1 MIAVRPLGSGRLE
14 SRLRLNTLGLTSIAT
29 KRREEREGLVSP
41 EEKRPAAATVDNVTM
56 HPHTR
61 LPIESTLNQIAD
73 LVVDVRSHCS
83 RAPFLGT
90 TIQSPVAPKPL
101 PRS

>member
-41 EEKRPAAATVDNVTM
+41 E
-56 HPHTR
+56 
-61 LPIESTLNQIAD
+61 
-73 LVVDVRSHCS
+73 
-83 RAPFLGT
+83 
-90 TIQSPVAPKPL
+90 
-101 PRS
+101 